1 MGTSNSYGGPKGALE
16 PDWLDDD
23 ENAAASNGGG
33 EDGAKPDDTDGTEG
47 ANDGKYV
54 PPAAV
59 PPVLP
64 PLGGPRG
71 SFTRFTNSGA
81 TGALSKAISG
91 YTASAGGARGA
102 VRRMPNSVR
111 TASGVASFASAFTR
125 EGPSEALRRF
135 DLQDLAGRPAL
146 EVFEALVDEL
156 CPEGGT
162 LDEAVA
168 RDAFIEAIA
177 TFAEQDLGNFDQL
190 TVDQLDEFLA
200 EVITGCIIGKVIN
213 DIGGNSLHGSVDDNR
228 YRDAEATLREYAS
241 GAVRDE
247 LTRSFEANRSMT
259 STQMHALIAEIFEDS
274 LAVLQATLEA
284 DA

>member
-1 MGTSNSYGGPKGALE
+1 MGTSSSYGGPKGALE

-23 ENAAASNGGG
+23 ENAAGAIGSG
-33 EDGAKPDDTDGTEG
+33 EDGATPDDSDGVEG
-47 ANDGKYV
+47 ANDGKDE
-54 PPAAV
+54 PPAAA

-111 TASGVASFASAFTR
+111 TASGVASFASAFAR

-135 DLQDLAGRPAL
+135 DLQDLAGRPVL

-177 TFAEQDLGNFDQL
+177 IFAEQDLGNFDEL

-213 DIGGNSLHGSVDDNR
+213 EIGGNSLHGSVDDNR

-247 LTRSFEANRSMT
+247 LTRSFDANRSMT